1 MKFSLLFT
9 VIVFISHTALANDKL
24 YVEGNTLY
32 YNTDLAADD
41 MNAEINWED
50 VDIIEEILL
59 ENAEITTIQLN
70 SSGGLLAAAQYIS
83 DLIIDFE
90 LDTYVSGECSSG
102 CVDIFLA
109 GNKRVLERGSWLG
122 FHKGSW
128 APENIK
134 NYYENNKEEEGW
146 NDMFEF
152 SSWAYEDTQSEI
164 LKQMKYMLERGVE
177 ADFIIQTPQADSEGM
192 WYPRR
197 KQLEAAGVLNE

>member
-1 MKFSLLFT
+1 MKLYIVIMLTFIFSQT
-9 VIVFISHTALANDKL
+9 VSANDKL
-24 YVEGNTLY
+24 YVKGNTLH

-41 MNAEINWED
+41 MNAEINWDD
-50 VDIIEEILL
+50 VDTIQEILL
-59 ENAEITTIQLN
+59 DNEEITIIQLN
-70 SSGGLLAAAQYIS
+70 SSGGLLTAAQYIS
-83 DLIIDFE
+83 DLVIDFE

-109 GNKRVLERGSWLG
+109 GNNRVLERGSWLG

-177 ADFIIQTPQADSEGM
+177 ADFIIQTLQADSEGM

>member
-1 MKFSLLFT
+1 M
-9 VIVFISHTALANDKL
+9 
-24 YVEGNTLY
+24 
-32 YNTDLAADD
+32 
-41 MNAEINWED
+41 
-50 VDIIEEILL
+50 
-59 ENAEITTIQLN
+59 
-70 SSGGLLAAAQYIS
+70 
-83 DLIIDFE
+83 
-90 LDTYVSGECSSG
+90 SGECSSG

-134 NYYENNKEEEGW
+134 NYYENNKEDEGW

-177 ADFIIQTPQADSEGM
+177 ADFIIQTLQADNEGM

-197 KQLEAAGVLNE
+197 KQLEAAGVLTE